1 MLKAFK
7 YRLYP
12 TEDQA
17 TQINKTIGS
26 CRYIYNWALAKSNK
40 AYEDFEK
47 EFKPK
52 LESGEMTEVQYK
64 KLRPK
69 FNAYKL
75 SNELTQFKKNPEV
88 PWLNEI
94 EAMALVQSL
103 GDLQTAYKNFFT
115 RLKKGVT
122 GKDAGFPQRKKKH
135 GNKQSYRT
143 YESTHTRQYVN
154 WQTHTITLPRIDTP
168 IKVIL
173 SRHFTGQIR
182 NLTVSRTKS
191 GEYYVSIMV
200 DTLDKPL
207 SVSKITPAKTIGLD
221 LGLIDMIALSTGE
234 KIKNPKTLKKYE
246 KKFHRLQQTLARRKG
261 MLKGSVKS
269 NRFLAQKRKIARL
282 HEKIVRVRE
291 NFAHNLSYKLTH
303 DNQVRTI
310 VVENLNVKGMLA
322 NHKLAKSISDVS
334 WTSFINKLKYKCNW
348 YGVNLIQI
356 NRFAPTSKI
365 CCHCGHKN
373 AELTLRDRSWTC
385 SSCGAVLDRDENAAI
400 NIKNIGL
407 RQHIEIIGGHT
418 AKLTDVEISA
428 FKGSQRN
435 VKQKVQTG

>member
-17 TQINKTIGS
+17 TQINKNIGS
-26 CRYIYNWALAKSNK
+26 CRFVYNWALAKSNK
-40 AYEDFEK
+40 AYENFEK
-47 EFKPK
+47 EFKSK
-52 LESGEMTEVQYK
+52 LESGEMTEMQYK

-75 SNELTQFKKNPEV
+75 SNELTQLKKQEDTK
-88 PWLNEI
+88 WLNES

-103 GDLQTAYKNFFT
+103 NDLQIAYKNFFD

-122 GKDAGFPQRKKKH
+122 GKDAGFPQFKKKH

-154 WQTHTITLPRIDTP
+154 WQTHTIELPCIKEP
-168 IKVIL
+168 IKIIL
-173 SRHFTGQIR
+173 HRHFAGQVR

-200 DTLDKPL
+200 DTLDKEKPL
-207 SVSKITPAKTIGLD
+207 SKITPAKTIGLD
-221 LGLIDMIALSTGE
+221 LGLIDIIALSTGE
-234 KIKNPKTLKKYE
+234 KIENPKTLKKYS
-246 KKFHRLQQTLARRKG
+246 KKMARLQRTLSRRKG
-261 MLKGSVKS
+261 ILKGSVKS
-269 NRFLAQKRKIARL
+269 NRFLAQKKKIARL
-282 HEKIVRVRE
+282 HEKVARVRE
-291 NFAHNLSYKLTH
+291 AFAHNLSHKLTH

-310 VVENLNVKGMLA
+310 VIEDLNVKGMLA
-322 NHKLAKSISDVS
+322 NRKLSKAISDVS

-348 YGVNLIQI
+348 NGINLIQI
-356 NRFAPTSKI
+356 DRFAPTSKI
-365 CCHCGHKN
+365 CRHCGHKN
-373 AELTLRDRSWTC
+373 TELTLKDRVWTC
-385 SSCGAVLDRDENAAI
+385 NNCGAVLDRDENAAI

-407 RQHIEIIGGHT
+407 LQ
-418 AKLTDVEISA
+418 L
-428 FKGSQRN
+428 
-435 VKQKVQTG
+435 